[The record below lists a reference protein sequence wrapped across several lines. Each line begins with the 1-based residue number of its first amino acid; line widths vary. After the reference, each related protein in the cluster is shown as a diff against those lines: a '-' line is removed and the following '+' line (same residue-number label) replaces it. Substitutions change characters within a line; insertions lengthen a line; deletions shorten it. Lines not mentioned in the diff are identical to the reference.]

1 MAWKRRRLR
10 GVVLAAAGLFLAFL
24 ATSRYILPPYLIQ
37 FVKQRST
44 QIVRERFKADV
55 QFGRF
60 DITLVFPELFITG
73 ENVAISRKQEDR
85 RPALIFVKKFS
96 VCASLFQF
104 ARTPAH
110 IQRVQLDGM
119 TIHVPPRG
127 AANSEPRVIKAAK
140 QRYPVI
146 IDRLECGDCE
156 LNILPKQLDK
166 EPLQFSIHHLSMK
179 TVGLGRSAPYEAT
192 LTNPKPKGE
201 IQTRGNFGPWQPEQP
216 SLTELSGSYTFHQ
229 ADLDP
234 FPGIQGTLESNG
246 RFVGILERIVAD
258 GETYMP
264 DFALDTT
271 EHPVPLKTEFHAI
284 IDGTT
289 GDTGLDP
296 VKAQFLHSS
305 LVASGGVFGLPGK
318 KGKAVL
324 LDVTVNPARLE
335 DLLRLG
341 VKANPPP
348 MVGALR
354 FHTQL
359 ALPPGETKISE
370 RLKLDGRFYATS
382 AQPTNPKMKE
392 KLRTLSRRAQ
402 GKPKNLSAG
411 SDSFDLS
418 GRFILNGGV
427 ARFPV
432 VNFAIP
438 GATLNLSG
446 DYGLH
451 SEQLDFR
458 GKLRLHAKLSQTVT
472 GFKSFF
478 LKAVDPFFKGKDGG
492 AVLPIKIT
500 GSREKPSIGL
510 AFHQKSKHSQ
520 ENPPAEYRARRSP

>member
-1 MAWKRRRLR
+1 
-10 GVVLAAAGLFLAFL
+10 
-24 ATSRYILPPYLIQ
+24 
-37 FVKQRST
+37 
-44 QIVRERFKADV
+44 
-55 QFGRF
+55 
-60 DITLVFPELFITG
+60 
-73 ENVAISRKQEDR
+73 
-85 RPALIFVKKFS
+85 
-96 VCASLFQF
+96 
-104 ARTPAH
+104 
-110 IQRVQLDGM
+110 
-119 TIHVPPRG
+119 
-127 AANSEPRVIKAAK
+127 
-140 QRYPVI
+140 
-146 IDRLECGDCE
+146 
-156 LNILPKQLDK
+156 
-166 EPLQFSIHHLSMK
+166 
-179 TVGLGRSAPYEAT
+179 
-192 LTNPKPKGE
+192 
-201 IQTRGNFGPWQPEQP
+201 
-216 SLTELSGSYTFHQ
+216 
-229 ADLDP
+229 
-234 FPGIQGTLESNG
+234 
-246 RFVGILERIVAD
+246 
-258 GETYMP
+258 
-264 DFALDTT
+264 
-271 EHPVPLKTEFHAI
+271 
-284 IDGTT
+284 
-289 GDTGLDP
+289 
-296 VKAQFLHSS
+296 
-305 LVASGGVFGLPGK
+305 
-318 KGKAVL
+318 
-324 LDVTVNPARLE
+324 
-335 DLLRLG
+335 

-451 SEQLDFR
+451 SEQLDFS
-458 GKLRLHAKLSQTVT
+458 GKLRLQAKLSQTVT